1 MWVLD
6 ALFPLIKTIQQPT
19 PSNIITSLWVFVTFV
34 FGVVAVVYFFRDRT
48 SLQKRLSSALQCLKG
63 KNPDTVRDSYNDI
76 KREMESILG
85 NLWLAYDRSLVRS
98 RDNSGQ
104 ISIHSTAEARWFFNE
119 NTIIIP
125 RLSIGFYNALPGV
138 FTGWGI
144 LGTFVGLTLGLAQL
158 NIGSD
163 TVEGLR
169 QGIEGMLS
177 GMSLAFSSSLWGILI
192 SLIFLIIT
200 RLCLRKVY
208 DMVGELQQA
217 VDEAFPILTSEQL
230 LENCLWEAREQSK
243 ELKRFNEDLAISIA
257 TALDEKLSLRLDPT
271 FDKLLGAIEQ
281 LTQVGSSELGQVI
294 SSQMGAEIKNLSEIL
309 DAVGNNLRSI
319 SDYITASQEKLTE
332 SVQNILEQFSS
343 KISDALSRVNQQQ
356 DTLVNQIKNSI
367 GDFADKTKA
376 IMDYLQRSLKEQVSQ
391 TAESMEGMSA
401 KLSEQVGDIVDRM
414 KALVGDYRREREELD
429 NQWQK
434 IGEMMRVV
442 QENMSAFAG
451 NAEVIRQATNQL
463 LMAIKQWDEKQTEF
477 GAMVEKSQQQL
488 HGYIEYT
495 KEILDVINTS
505 NSRLQLAWQ
514 AYEKRFDTL
523 RDDLEKVF
531 EELSKGLVEYTQ
543 LTGTGVETFLQQMD
557 KYMNSIT
564 GYLSGAIENL
574 RESVSELSEAVERFG
589 KLKTR

>member
-1 MWVLD
+1 M
-6 ALFPLIKTIQQPT
+6 
-19 PSNIITSLWVFVTFV
+19 
-34 FGVVAVVYFFRDRT
+34 
-48 SLQKRLSSALQCLKG
+48 KG
-63 KNPDTVRDSYNDI
+63 
-76 KREMESILG
+76 ILG
-85 NLWLAYDRSLVRS
+85 HLWLAYDRSLVRS

-125 RLSIGFYNALPGV
+125 RLNTGFYNALPGV

-177 GMSLAFSSSLWGILI
+177 GMSLAFSSSLWGILM
-192 SLIFLIIT
+192 SLILLIIT

-208 DMVGELQQA
+208 DMVGELQQV
-217 VDEAFPILTSEQL
+217 VDEAFPILTSERL
-230 LENCLWEAREQSK
+230 LEDCLWEAREQSK

-271 FDKLLGAIEQ
+271 FGKLLRAIEQ

-294 SSQMGAEIKNLSEIL
+294 SSQMGAEIENLSKIL

-319 SDYITASQEKLTE
+319 SDYSTASQEKLTE

-356 DTLVNQIKNSI
+356 DTLVNQIGNSI
-367 GDFADKTKA
+367 GDFADKTKV
-376 IMDYLQRSLKEQVSQ
+376 IMDYLQRSVKEQMSQ
-391 TAESMEGMSA
+391 VAESVGGMSA
-401 KLSEQVGDIVDRM
+401 TLSGEVVDILDRM
-414 KALVGDYRREREELD
+414 KALVGDYQREREELD

-434 IGEMMRVV
+434 IGEMMKVV
-442 QENMSAFAG
+442 QEAMNAFAG
-451 NAEVIRQATNQL
+451 NAEVVRQATNQL
-463 LMAIKQWDEKQTEF
+463 QTAIKQWDEKQTAF

-495 KEILDVINTS
+495 KEILDGITKSNTQM
-505 NSRLQLAWQ
+505 QLAWQ

-574 RESVSELSEAVERFG
+574 QESVSDLSEAVERWG
-589 KLKTR
+589 NCKVNH